1 MTKATR
7 RCPPLAPRGVAL
19 VAVLMLAAVLAH
31 PRGGAAQPITSVSIG
46 RHAAIDDLRDT
57 VQLAEPARRIV
68 SLAPSNTELLF
79 AMGLGDRL
87 VGVTEYCNYPAEV
100 DSIAHVSG
108 YSTLSVESIVA
119 TEPDL
124 VVAARGNDLEG
135 LQALRG
141 LGIAVF
147 ALDIQTVDQLFSAI
161 ERLDRLCSAGST
173 AAGLAADLHRRI
185 DAVRRRASGVG
196 DTPGVIWCYW
206 GEPVYTAG
214 GGTIIDDII
223 EAAGGRNVA
232 RQAPGAW
239 PQVSIESIISWA
251 PEVIITSY
259 LPGGPNSMDEEM
271 ETVRSLEGW
280 KTLPAVRTGRVH
292 YIDADILSRPGP
304 RSVDALEKLAALLHP
319 GDAD

>member
-1 MTKATR
+1 MDTDR
-7 RCPPLAPRGVAL
+7 SPVAPKGVAL
-19 VAVLMLAAVLAH
+19 IAVLMLVVLAH

-46 RHAAIDDLRDT
+46 PHAAIDDLSDT

-100 DSIAHVSG
+100 DSIARVSG
-108 YSTLSVESIVA
+108 YSTLSLERIVA

-147 ALDIQTVDQLFSAI
+147 ALDIQSVDQLFSAI
-161 ERLDRLCSAGST
+161 DRLDRLCSAGS
-173 AAGLAADLHRRI
+173 AAAELAADLHRRI
-185 DAVRRRASGVG
+185 DAVRRRVSVG
-196 DTPGVIWCYW
+196 DIPGVIWCYW

-214 GGTIIDDII
+214 QGTIIDDVI
-223 EAAGGRNVA
+223 EGAGGRNVA

-259 LPGGPNSMDEEM
+259 LPGGPSSMDEEM

-280 KTLPAVRTGRVH
+280 KTLPAVRTGRVY